1 MIAKKPV
8 QFWGAITMRAIFL
21 DRDGVI
27 CKNRSDHVKSWAEF
41 EFLPGV
47 KESLAVLS
55 GLDLPLI
62 VVTNQAA
69 IGRGLMTVE
78 LLEDIHQRMVAGIAA
93 HGGRIDRIIYCPHRP
108 EDGCDCRKPKP
119 GMLLRAAAE
128 MGIDLTLS
136 YLVGDAATD
145 IQAGQQ
151 VGCHNI
157 LVLTGRG
164 VEQLIPTF
172 HFTGGHFLT
181 IARNIEEAAAYI
193 LRTELGLRNET
204 ELSNLAQHQ
213 QPGTVTRFQESF

>member
-1 MIAKKPV
+1 
-8 QFWGAITMRAIFL
+8 MRAIFL

-27 CKNRSDHVKSWAEF
+27 CKNRPDHVKSWAEF

-47 KESLAVLS
+47 KESLAALS
-55 GLDLPLI
+55 RLDLPLI
-62 VVTNQAA
+62 VITNQAA

-78 LLEDIHQRMVAGIAA
+78 LLEDIHQRMVTEIAA

-119 GMLLRAAAE
+119 GMLVQAAAE
-128 MGIDLTLS
+128 IGIDLTRS

-145 IQAGQQ
+145 VQAGQQ

-164 VEQLIPTF
+164 VEQLISTV
-172 HFTGGHFLT
+172 HLTGGHFLT
-181 IARNIEEAAAYI
+181 IARNLEEAAVYI
-193 LRTELGLRNET
+193 LRTELGLSHEP
-204 ELSNLAQHQ
+204 ELAHLAQYQ
-213 QPGTVTRFQESF
+213 QPRAVTKLQDNDSGSTHFRG

>member
-1 MIAKKPV
+1 M
-8 QFWGAITMRAIFL
+8 MRAIFL

-47 KESLAVLS
+47 KESLAALS

-69 IGRGLMTVE
+69 IGRELMTVE
-78 LLEDIHQRMVAGIAA
+78 LLEDIHQQMTAEIAA
-93 HGGRIDRIIYCPHRP
+93 QGGRIDRVIYCPHRP

-119 GMLLRAAAE
+119 GMLLQAAAE
-128 MGIDLTLS
+128 IEIDLTHS
-136 YLVGDAATD
+136 YLIGDAATD

-172 HFTGGHFLT
+172 HLTGGHFLT
-181 IARNIEEAAAYI
+181 IARNLKEAADYI
-193 LRTELGLRNET
+193 LKTELDLSNET
-204 ELSNLAQHQ
+204 ESANLAQYQ
-213 QPGTVTRFQESF
+213 QLWAVTKFQESF

>member
-1 MIAKKPV
+1 
-8 QFWGAITMRAIFL
+8 MRAIFL

-41 EFLPGV
+41 EFLPEA
-47 KESLAVLS
+47 KESLVTLS
-55 GLDLPLI
+55 RLNLPLI

-78 LLEDIHQRMVAGIAA
+78 LVEDIHQRMAA
-93 HGGRIDRIIYCPHRP
+93 EITAAGGRIDRIFYCPHSP
-108 EDGCDCRKPKP
+108 QEACPCRKPKP
-119 GMLLRAAAE
+119 GMLQQAAAE
-128 MGIDLTLS
+128 MSLDLAHS

-164 VEQLIPTF
+164 TAQLIPTF
-172 HFTGGHFLT
+172 QLTGGHALT
-181 IARNIEEAAAYI
+181 ISRNLKEAAEHIFNIERGLNDKTGLAE
-193 LRTELGLRNET
+193 LTEYPSL
-204 ELSNLAQHQ
+204 LA
-213 QPGTVTRFQESF
+213 VDRV